1 MGGEGG
7 ACLLLP
13 FVINETPAELTP
25 DATDMGLGDEGLAP
39 SSSMLIL
46 LPNS

>member
-7 ACLLLP
+7 LLLP
-13 FVINETPAELTP
+13 FVIIETPAELTP
-25 DATDMGLGDEGLAP
+25 DATDMGLGEEALTP

-46 LPNS
+46 LPIS